1 MCVYTH
7 ERLNS
12 DDDSSKHSLIMIRSK
27 AGMGTYT
34 GNCPLCGDR
43 ITLSFVGSSH
53 DIVETGETKT
63 VPADPTRTDRELI
76 YERHTSHPQPTTGYV
91 YIIKK
96 I

>member
-1 MCVYTH
+1 
-7 ERLNS
+7 
-12 DDDSSKHSLIMIRSK
+12 
-27 AGMGTYT
+27 MGTYT

-63 VPADPTRTDRELI
+63 VPAEPTRTARKLI
-76 YERHTSHPQPTTGYV
+76 YARPTSYPTPSTGYV